1 MRAVVPVK
9 DIVPNPYQTRRK
21 MASSAVRALA
31 DEIQEVGFWPGAL
44 RGRMKDGKVQL
55 VYGHRRLQA
64 LKLLGYKEVE
74 IEIDDLT
81 DEAMAYQSLA
91 ENFQREDL
99 TDLEKAEG
107 IQQILQRLKQQGVGE
122 AESMQ
127 RACKIVGLS
136 PGWVKD
142 LLSMTEMEGEVK
154 RAIRDRQIA
163 GRTALEAHRFG
174 GKEMVKTAIRE
185 KLPVHKISDLAQ
197 KIRRVPDPEV
207 RERLKKDVVRGRLI
221 DPAALDAK
229 ARKLSRGRPMKA
241 PANLEVILETWGRT
255 LGEWGD
261 RVEELVAYRKFL
273 AEGPKGADVRRQAEK
288 LAKKLLKLGS

>member
-9 DIVPNPYQTRRK
+9 DIVSNPYQARK
-21 MASSAVRALA
+21 KISTATVRALA
-31 DEIQEVGFWPGAL
+31 DEIKEVGLWPGSL

-64 LKLLGYKEVE
+64 LKVLGYKEVE
-74 IEIDDLT
+74 IEIDDLS
-81 DEAMAYQSLA
+81 DEEMAYQSLA

-107 IQQILQRLKQQGVGE
+107 IQMVLNRLKQQGVAE
-122 AESMQ
+122 AEAMQ
-127 RACKIVGLS
+127 KTCKIVGLS

-142 LLSMTEMEGEVK
+142 LLSMIDMEGEVK

-174 GKEMVKTAIRE
+174 GKEMVKTAIKE

-197 KIRRVPDPEV
+197 KIRRIPDPTV
-207 RERLKKDVVRGRLI
+207 REQLKRDVVKGKII
-221 DPAALDAK
+221 DPAALDVK
-229 ARKLSRGRPMKA
+229 ARKLVKGRPVKA
-241 PANLEVILETWGRT
+241 PVNLDVILGTWERT
-255 LGEWGD
+255 LGEWSD
-261 RVEELVAYRKFL
+261 RVEELLVYRKFL
-273 AEGPKGADVRRQAEK
+273 SDGPKGANLRREAAA
-288 LAKKLLKLGS
+288 LAKKLSKLVE

>member
-1 MRAVVPVK
+1 MRAVIPIK
-9 DIVPNPYQTRRK
+9 DIVSNPYQARK
-21 MASSAVRALA
+21 KMSPVTIRALA
-31 DEIQEVGFWPGAL
+31 DEIKEVGLWPGAL

-64 LKLLGYKEVE
+64 LKVLGYKEVD

-107 IQQILQRLKQQGVGE
+107 IQQILKRLKLQGIGE
-122 AESMQ
+122 SDAMQ
-127 RACKIVGLS
+127 KTCKIVGLS

-197 KIRRVPDPEV
+197 KVRRIPDPEV
-207 RERLKKDVVRGRLI
+207 RERLKKDVVRGRII
-221 DPAALDAK
+221 DPVALDVK
-229 ARKLSRGRPMKA
+229 ARKLSRGRPLKA
-241 PANLEVILETWGRT
+241 PANLEVIFKTWERT

-261 RVEELVAYRKFL
+261 RVEELLAYRKFL
-273 AEGPKGADVRRQAEK
+273 ADGPKGASLRREADK
-288 LAKKLLKLGS
+288 LAKKLSKLVL